1 MLEFKPSL
9 KEVQDLVAKNE
20 GNTIP
25 IYAKIRA
32 DLLTPV
38 GAYLRIA
45 EKSQHSFLLESVTG
59 GEKIGRY
66 SFLGADPYKVLRT
79 GDHEAVKGDPLL
91 VLEKELGS
99 IKFVSVPGIPK
110 FTGGAIGY
118 ISYDCVRYFEPRT
131 ARDLQDPIGLPDSV
145 FLFCDT
151 LIVFDHLYQILNIIS
166 HYRSESSDPNE
177 VESHYNQATEK
188 IRHIFDLL
196 QKEFVLEPP
205 QGEIRLN
212 QASVSNVGKPG
223 YEGFVTTIKQHIKKG
238 DIIQAVPSQRL
249 SRSTS
254 LHPFNIYR
262 SLRTLNPSPYHFYID
277 LKDHQIIGASPELL
291 VKVEDEIVYTH
302 PIAGTRKRGKT
313 QEEDE
318 RLADELLN
326 DEKERAEHIMLV
338 DLGRNDVNRVCQ
350 PKTVKVDSLMKIE
363 RYSHVMHI
371 VSQVSGKLRPDK
383 TRSFTSIS
391 DSKILVLKHFTCENS
406 CFTDLHLYNRF
417 DAFRSIFPAGTVSGA
432 PKVRAMEIIAEL
444 EKERRGVYAGAVGH
458 FDFSNSMDTCIAIRT
473 MLFKDGVAY
482 LQAGGGIVY
491 DSVEEDEYQESI
503 NKLKSSVICI
513 DQAED
518 YYLKLQ
524 NNQNV

>member
-1 MLEFKPSL
+1 MNFNEKQYEFKPSL
-9 KEVQDLVAKNE
+9 KEIQEIVTGNK

-25 IYAKIRA
+25 IFTQIPA

-38 GAYLRIA
+38 SAYLRIS
-45 EKSQHSFLLESVTG
+45 EKSHYSFLLESVVG

-66 SFLGADPYKVLRT
+66 SFLGTDPYKVIKT
-79 GDHEAVKGDPLL
+79 GDNETIKGDPL
-91 VLEKELGS
+91 VALEEELKS
-99 IKFVSVPGIPK
+99 VKFFPVPGIPK

-118 ISYDCVRYFEPRT
+118 ITYDCVKYFEPRT
-131 ARDLQDPIGLPDSV
+131 ARDLKDPFGLPDSV
-145 FLFCDT
+145 FLLCDT
-151 LIVFDHLYQILNIIS
+151 MVIFDHLYQILNIVS
-166 HYRSESSDPNE
+166 HYRSDSTDLSN
-177 VESHYNQATEK
+177 VEYHYNLAIGK
-188 IRHIFDLL
+188 IKNVLKLL
-196 QKEFVLEPP
+196 RKEITPAVP

-212 QASVSNVGKPG
+212 QTSVSNVGKAG
-223 YEGFVTTIKQHIKKG
+223 YEGFVTTLKQHIKKG

-249 SRSTS
+249 SRETT
-254 LHPFNIYR
+254 LHPFNVYR
-262 SLRTLNPSPYHFYID
+262 YLRTVNPSPYLFYVD
-277 LKDHQIIGASPELL
+277 LKDHQMVGASPELL

-313 QEEDE
+313 TEEDD
-318 RLADELLN
+318 RLANELLN
-326 DEKERAEHIMLV
+326 DPKEKAEHIMLV

-363 RYSHVMHI
+363 KYSHVMHI

-383 TRSFTSIS
+383 TR
-391 DSKILVLKHFTCENS
+391 
-406 CFTDLHLYNRF
+406 Y

-432 PKVRAMEIIAEL
+432 PKVRAMELIGEL
-444 EKERRGVYAGAVGH
+444 EKEKRGVYAGAVGH
-458 FDFSNSMDTCIAIRT
+458 FDFSNSIDTCIAIRT
-473 MLFKDGVAY
+473 MLFKDGIAY

-503 NKLKSSVICI
+503 NKLKSNVTCI

-524 NNQNV
+524 KN